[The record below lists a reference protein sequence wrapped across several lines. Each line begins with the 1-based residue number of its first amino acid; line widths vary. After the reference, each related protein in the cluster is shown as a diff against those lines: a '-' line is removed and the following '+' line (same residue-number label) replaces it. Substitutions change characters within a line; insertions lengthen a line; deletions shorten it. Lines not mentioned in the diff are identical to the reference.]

1 MKLGFSL
8 RWRRRALMSVC
19 VILLLWLISWAA
31 VPRWVQWQIEK
42 QGLQWLGRVVTVEQ
56 VEFRPWSLR
65 LMVRNLQIAKAGGPD
80 ALGQPQLK
88 VSEIEVNGA
97 LASLFLGAPVADAIV
112 VRQPQLD
119 LTLSGSGQ
127 FDIDDVLLRINPP
140 DSASTPIP
148 RLSLFNIQVLGGGVN
163 LHDVSRSITHA
174 LTEVQLD
181 VPFLSN
187 IGSRRDV
194 VTHPRLAFR
203 LNGTAFDSDAQTAP
217 FSTDRHA
224 QVRLQVKAMDV
235 APYRAYWPAV
245 WPVRLTEG
253 QLDLDVSLDFRQQS
267 KPELALSG
275 HVVLSGVKLT
285 ETSGTSAELPWVQ
298 WAGLDLT
305 VEEWRPLESVFKLG
319 SLRLDRPVVYLRRDR
334 QGELNWTRLLQKLS
348 VQAGVVK
355 PAEKS
360 GAVWQLK
367 HLQMSAGQLHWQDAA
382 NTTPV
387 AWLLQDLEFQGR
399 DLSWPAAQSAQI
411 QGQALIQGGHV
422 SWVGTTDLTS
432 AQLALNWRDLSLK
445 TLAPYW
451 AEWLRPELS
460 GKSTAELKL
469 DWRAATD
476 PRGPQWLITSPRVR
490 VNELVLG
497 QAGQAEVTLAELGLM
512 QLELDVLRQ
521 QLRMGRVVLSRP
533 ELTLS
538 RPAQGRW
545 MFENWPVKQPSPSP
559 SPSPLAA
566 DPNGSPP
573 WAVTVQQLQIDAGQV
588 HLDDR
593 FAGQRVQLDVRDLS
607 LTAGPWQPLAEVP
620 HTTPLRWSLRTGAAR
635 RDGTREP
642 GRADFEGDFRWS
654 SARHARTPS
663 SPLQLKGRLQLAR
676 FPVHRLSPYGV
687 QARSLD
693 VKRADLSYAGTV
705 DVALPEE
712 GLDLRVQGQ
721 ASVENLRATS
731 LPDGHDLL
739 DIQTLNLQGLDV
751 AVQSGRLKH
760 LKIAETVLDDFFARV
775 DIDPTGQ
782 LNWQRLFNPLPITGT
797 KAAAEP
803 LPAEPPLLALGP
815 MGLLKG
821 RVLFSDH
828 FIRPSYSADLTE
840 LAGRLGAFSNQ
851 RLNAN
856 TAELANL
863 SVRGVVAGSGSL
875 ELSGRI
881 NPLTRPVALDIQGQV
896 RDLELPQ
903 LSPYSAKYAGYGI
916 ERGKLSAQVNYR
928 IDAAAQLHATHNI
941 VLNQLR
947 FGPRSDSAEAPNLPV
962 KLAATLLADRHGVID
977 INLPVNGS
985 VNDPDFSV
993 GEIVWKMALNLIGKS
1008 ILSPFSLMT
1017 GAFSS
1022 EDTLQQVDFMPG
1034 SAVLDAAARS
1044 KLQVVAKLLI
1054 EKPVLH
1060 LTLVGHANLD
1070 AEREAFRRAKLVGL
1084 IQAEKRRRL
1093 PRATGDALGALV
1105 VGADEYPA
1113 LLQSVYRRSAVPK
1126 PRNALGLVKDLPPA
1140 DMEALLLAAMPVA
1153 PSDMLSLAQ
1162 ARAQEVRQ
1170 ALVSLNVPSSQL
1182 FLGAPL
1188 VSAPK
1193 LPTLPAP
1200 QVTLLVSTD

>member
-1 MKLGFSL
+1 MKLGLPL
-8 RWRRRALMSVC
+8 RWRRRALLSVW

-42 QGLQWLGRVVTVEQ
+42 QGLQLLGRVVKVEH

-65 LMVRNLQIAKAGGPD
+65 LMLRNLQIAKAGAPD
-80 ALGQPQLK
+80 ALKQPQLK
-88 VSEIEVNGA
+88 VAEIEVNGA
-97 LASLFLGAPVADAIV
+97 LASLFFGAPVADAIV

-119 LTLSGSGQ
+119 VTLWGSGQ

-140 DSASTPIP
+140 DVASIPIP
-148 RLSLFNIQVLGGGVN
+148 RLSLFNIQVLGGGVT
-163 LHDVSRSITHA
+163 LHDVSKSITHA

-245 WPVRLTEG
+245 WPVRLAEG
-253 QLDLDVSLDFRQQS
+253 QLDLDVSLDFRQKT

-275 HVVLSGVKLT
+275 HVAWSGVKLT
-285 ETSGTSAELPWVQ
+285 EKSGTSAELPWVQ
-298 WAGLDLT
+298 MAGLDLKL
-305 VEEWRPLESVFKLG
+305 EEWRPLESVFKLE

-334 QGELNWTRLLQKLS
+334 QGELNWTHVLQKFS
-348 VQAGVVK
+348 VEAGVVK

-360 GAVWQLK
+360 AAVWQLK

-387 AWLLQDLEFQGR
+387 AWVLQDLEFQGR
-399 DLSWPAAQSAQI
+399 DLSWPAAQPAQI
-411 QGQALIQGGHV
+411 QGQAHIQGGRV
-422 SWVGTTDLTS
+422 AWEGTTDLTS
-432 AQLALNWRDLSLK
+432 AQLALHWRDLSLK

-476 PRGPQWLITSPRVR
+476 PQGPRWLITSPRVR

-497 QAGQAEVTLAELGLM
+497 RPGQAEVTLAELSLM
-512 QLELDVLRQ
+512 QMEVDVLRQ
-521 QLRMGRVVLSRP
+521 QLRLGRVVLSRP
-533 ELTLS
+533 EMTLS

-545 MFENWPVKQPSPSP
+545 MFEDWPVKQPSPSP
-559 SPSPLAA
+559 SPSAL

-573 WAVTVQQLQIDAGQV
+573 WAVTVQQMQIDAGQV

-593 FAGQRVQLDVRDLS
+593 FAGQRVQLDVRDLN

-635 RDGTREP
+635 RDGMREP

-654 SARHARTPS
+654 FARNARTQS
-663 SPLQLKGRLQLAR
+663 SPFQLKGRLQLAR

-687 QARSLD
+687 EARRFD

-712 GLDLRVQGQ
+712 GLGLRVQGQ
-721 ASVENLRATS
+721 ASIENLRSTS

-751 AVQSGRLKH
+751 GVQSGRLKH
-760 LKIAETVLDDFFARV
+760 LKISETVLDDFFARV
-775 DIDPTGQ
+775 DIDPAGQ
-782 LNWQRLFNPLPITGT
+782 LNWQRLFKPLPATGT
-797 KAAAEP
+797 HAAAEP
-803 LPAEPPLLALGP
+803 VHALEPPLLALGP

-851 RLNAN
+851 RMDAN
-856 TAELANL
+856 TAELADL

-875 ELSGRI
+875 EVSGRI

-916 ERGKLSAQVNYR
+916 ERGKLSAKVNYR

-947 FGPRSDSAEAPNLPV
+947 FGQRSDSAEAPNLPV

-985 VNDPDFSV
+985 VNDPDFSL

-1034 SAVLDAAARS
+1034 SSALDAAARS

-1060 LTLVGHANLD
+1060 LSLVGHANLD
-1070 AEREAFRRAKLVGL
+1070 AEREAFRRVKLGGL

-1093 PRATGDALGALV
+1093 PRGTGDALGTLV

-1140 DMEALLLAAMPVA
+1140 DMEALLLAAIAVE

-1170 ALVSLNVPSSQL
+1170 ALVSSNVPISQL

-1188 VSAPK
+1188 VSAPNP
-1193 LPTLPAP
+1193 PTAPAP
-1200 QVTLLVSTD
+1200 QVTLVVSTD